1 MYQQATKD
9 AIALLKKIIA
19 TPSISREEKE
29 VADLIQAHFHLKGIA
44 THRIDNNVWTDTSQI
59 DSSKPTLLLN
69 SHIDTVKPVDG
80 WTLPPFEPT
89 QKNNKIYGLGSNDA
103 GASLVSLIETFFLLS
118 SHTQPYNL
126 IFAATAEE
134 EVSGKNG
141 MEKLCTHLPHIDFA
155 IVGEPTQ
162 MQPAIAEKGLM
173 VLDIAIKGQS
183 GHAARNE
190 GKNAIY
196 RAMKVVKWFKKHPFD
211 QLSEL
216 LGRVKMSVTQIN
228 AGTQH
233 NVIPDICHIVVDIRT
248 NECYDNP
255 TLLQLIKNQLPSYC
269 TCKARSTRLSSSS
282 TPTNHP
288 IIERL
293 LQMDKTPFG
302 SPTLSDQAVMPY
314 ASIKIGVGDSA
325 RSHTADEYIHINE
338 IEEGIIAYHTLLNG
352 LSI

>member
-1 MYQQATKD
+1 MYSKATKN
-9 AIALLKKIIA
+9 AISLLKKIISI
-19 TPSISREEKE
+19 PSISREEKQ
-29 VADLIQAHFHLKGIA
+29 VADLLQEYFEQKGIA
-44 THRIDNNVWTDTSQI
+44 THRIGNNVWTNTDKI
-59 DSSKPTLLLN
+59 DPEKPNLLLN

-80 WTLPPFEPT
+80 WTLLPFEPT
-89 QKNNKIYGLGSNDA
+89 QKKNKIYGLGSNDA
-103 GASLVSLIETFFLLS
+103 GASLVSLIETFLLLS
-118 SHTQPYNL
+118 KHKQPYNL

-134 EVSGKNG
+134 EISGKKG
-141 MEKLCTHLPHIDFA
+141 MELLCTKLPKIDFA

-173 VLDIAIKGQS
+173 VLDIEIKGKS

-196 RAMKVVKWFKKHPFD
+196 RAMKIVKWFKKYQFD
-211 QLSEL
+211 KISNL
-216 LGRVKMSVTQIN
+216 LGYVKMTVTQIN

-233 NVIPDICHIVVDIRT
+233 NVVPDMCHIVVDIRT

-255 TLLQLIKNQLPSYC
+255 TLLQLIKKNLPSYC

-293 LQMDKTPFG
+293 IQMGKTPFG

-325 RSHTADEYIHINE
+325 RSHTADEYIYINE
-338 IEEGIIAYHTLLNG
+338 IEDGIITYHNLLNG